1 MIRFASP
8 RGARGVSMIEV
19 LVAVVIFSLGLLGL
33 ALMQLKGATFTK
45 DSGARSAAVLLA
57 RSLADR
63 MQANPQGVSDGDYVF
78 TSGSSIPAYTDCSST
93 ACTPAQ
99 VAANDINAWLTQM
112 SAAMPASAS
121 TAPMGQVVQN
131 KDSSGNPD
139 GTYTITVQ
147 WSGLGVLDSNT
158 STTNSNS
165 SESDS
170 FVYVPRAGG

>member
-8 RGARGVSMIEV
+8 RAARGVSMIEV

-33 ALMQLKGATFTK
+33 ALMQLKGAAFTK

-63 MQANPQGVSDGDYVF
+63 MQANPKGVSEGDYVW
-78 TSGSSIPAYTDCSST
+78 SSSTKPTYTDCSSN
-93 ACTPAQ
+93 CTPAQ
-99 VAANDINAWLTQM
+99 VAANDINAWMTQM
-112 SAAMPASAS
+112 AAAMPASAS
-121 TAPMGQVVQN
+121 TAAMGQIVEN

-158 STTNSNS
+158 STSNSNS